1 MRGGGGRSILRC
13 GMSTTTSQQNLLFFH
28 TAATQTFC
36 NVCTNI
42 VAIKAL
48 LVHSSTLQ
56 AITHEVTMMQYNMCG
71 KDDVYRKGKR
81 EFDRD
86 MSMS

>member
-1 MRGGGGRSILRC
+1 
-13 GMSTTTSQQNLLFFH
+13 MSTTTSQQNLLFFH
-28 TAATQTFC
+28 TAATHTFY

-71 KDDVYRKGKR
+71 KDDVYRKGKQ
-81 EFDRD
+81 EFDHD